1 MSALHHPPGDSVTV
15 FAPATVGNVACGFD
29 VLGLALEAP
38 GDRVRAWA
46 HPEPGVRIRSIT
58 GDGGQLP
65 RKAHRNTAGLAVL
78 AVLELAR
85 QGGAELPGVELDLI
99 KGLPQ
104 AGGMGG
110 SAASA
115 VAGALAVDTLLGL
128 GLPRATLLQCAGRG
142 EAEGAG
148 AAHLD
153 NAAPAL
159 YGGICLV
166 LPAAA
171 PDPAPPTVVELPV
184 PSGLHVALVNPAL
197 RMPTA
202 DARAALGDSIPLSA
216 AISQW
221 GNTAGF
227 VAALF
232 RGDMELLARTVVD
245 HVAEPVRASLIP
257 GFARVRAEALGA
269 GALAASISGA
279 GPSLFALCPDDVTA
293 GNAARAMVHAF
304 QGEGVE
310 AQGYVSPVTD
320 RGARV
325 VAGSP
330 GPGASG
336 DTSFS
341 ETASW

>member
-1 MSALHHPPGDSVTV
+1 
-15 FAPATVGNVACGFD
+15 
-29 VLGLALEAP
+29 
-38 GDRVRAWA
+38 
-46 HPEPGVRIRSIT
+46 
-58 GDGGQLP
+58 
-65 RKAHRNTAGLAVL
+65 
-78 AVLELAR
+78 
-85 QGGAELPGVELDLI
+85 
-99 KGLPQ
+99 
-104 AGGMGG
+104 
-110 SAASA
+110 
-115 VAGALAVDTLLGL
+115 VAGAVAVDTLLGL
-128 GLPRATLLQCAGRG
+128 GLPRSTLLQCAGRG

-166 LPAAA
+166 LPAAD
-171 PDPAPPTVVELPV
+171 PDPPTVVELPV
-184 PSGLHVALVNPAL
+184 PPGLHVALVNPAL

-202 DARAALGDSIPLSA
+202 DARAALGDSVPLSA

-279 GPSLFALCPDDVTA
+279 GPSLFALCPDDLTA

-304 QGEGVE
+304 QSEGVE
-310 AQGYVSPVTD
+310 AEGHVSPVAEG
-320 RGARV
+320 GARV
-325 VAGSP
+325 VAG

-336 DTSFS
+336 DATFS

>member
-1 MSALHHPPGDSVTV
+1 MSTSHEPLGDSVTV

-29 VLGLALEAP
+29 VLGLALEGP
-38 GDRVRAWA
+38 GDRVTAWLSR
-46 HPEPGVRIRSIT
+46 EPGLRIRSIA
-58 GDGGQLP
+58 GDGGRLP
-65 RKAHRNTAGLAVL
+65 REAQRNTAGLAGL

-85 QGGAELPGVELDLI
+85 ERGVEVPGVELDLM

-115 VAGALAVDTLLGL
+115 VAGAVAVDTLLAL
-128 GLPRATLLQCAGRG
+128 RLPRPTLLQCAGRG
-142 EAEGAG
+142 ESEGAG

-159 YGGICLV
+159 FGGICLV
-166 LPAAA
+166 LPAF
-171 PDPAPPTVVELPV
+171 DPAPPTVVQLPV
-184 PSGLHVALVNPAL
+184 PEGLHIALVNPAL
-197 RMPTA
+197 RIPTA
-202 DARAALGDSIPLSA
+202 DARAALGGSVPLPA
-216 AISQW
+216 AIAQW

-232 RGDMELLARTVVD
+232 RSDLELLARTVVD

-257 GFARVRAEALGA
+257 GFARVRAEALEA

-279 GPSLFALCPDDVTA
+279 GPSLFALCADAVSA
-293 GNAARAMVHAF
+293 RRAAEAMAEAF
-304 QGEGVE
+304 REEGIVAE
-310 AQGYVSPVTD
+310 RHVSPVAA

-325 VAGSP
+325 VAGGS
-330 GPGASG
+330 S
-336 DTSFS
+336 
-341 ETASW
+341 

>member
-1 MSALHHPPGDSVTV
+1 MSALHHPPGDPVTV

-38 GDRVRAWA
+38 GDRVRAWTC
-46 HPEPGVRIRSIT
+46 PEPGLRIRSIT

-65 RKAHRNTAGLAVL
+65 RQAHQNTAGLAAL
-78 AVLELAR
+78 AVLDLAR
-85 QGGAELPGVELDLI
+85 ERGAQVPGVELDLI

-115 VAGALAVDTLLGL
+115 VAGAVAVDSILGL
-128 GLPRATLLQCAGRG
+128 RLPRSILLQCAGRG

-166 LPAAA
+166 LP
-171 PDPAPPTVVELPV
+171 PADSGPPTVVELPV
-184 PSGLHVALVNPAL
+184 PPGLHVALVNPAL
-197 RMPTA
+197 RIPTA
-202 DARAALGDSIPLSA
+202 DARAALGDSVPMAA

-232 RGDMELLARTVVD
+232 RGDMELLARTALD
-245 HVAEPVRASLIP
+245 HVAEPVRAALIP
-257 GFARVRAEALGA
+257 GFQRIRAEALRA

-279 GPSLFALCPDDVTA
+279 GPSLFALCPDAPTA
-293 GNAARAMVHAF
+293 ANAAQAMVHAF
-304 QGEGVE
+304 RGEGVE
-310 AQGYVSPVTD
+310 AEGHVSPVAH
-320 RGARV
+320 RGAHV
-325 VAGSP
+325 VTVDPDPS
-330 GPGASG
+330 ASG
-336 DTSFS
+336 DGPFS
-341 ETASW
+341 ETASR